1 MDTQAKGMRKLPLL
15 REIFRKEKMIK
26 MKNYQNVELE
36 IVFFC
41 IDDIVRTSQ
50 NDNVHDMPDFPENF
64 GS

>member
-1 MDTQAKGMRKLPLL
+1 
-15 REIFRKEKMIK
+15 MIK

-50 NDNVHDMPDFPENF
+50 NDNVQDMPDFPENF